1 MKEKFRKKLR
11 EKIQEIGE
19 KINDYNCKPIEN
31 IYYILCSI
39 VYGEQFM
46 ENIKQWLKEQWKRNN
61 HVKYQKY
68 FIN

>member
-19 KINDYNCKPIEN
+19 KINDYNCKPIEH

-39 VYGEQFM
+39 VYGE
-46 ENIKQWLKEQWKRNN
+46 
-61 HVKYQKY
+61 Y
-68 FIN
+68 

>member
-39 VYGEQFM
+39 VYGE
-46 ENIKQWLKEQWKRNN
+46 
-61 HVKYQKY
+61 Y
-68 FIN
+68 